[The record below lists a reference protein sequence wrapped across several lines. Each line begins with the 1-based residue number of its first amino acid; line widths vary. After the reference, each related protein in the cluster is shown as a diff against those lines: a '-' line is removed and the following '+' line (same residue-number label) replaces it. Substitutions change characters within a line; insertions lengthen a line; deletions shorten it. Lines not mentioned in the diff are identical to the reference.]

1 MDIVALLRAH
11 MSLWNGRL
19 HNDHRARSDVQ
30 WVTRNLH
37 PEVDV
42 GHANEIVQARIVRLN
57 PDFFPTPA
65 SRRPTSKGFRIF
77 IDLTKVS
84 DDITNRILGRR
95 IDMGMLNAA
104 GEGHVEMRGTYL
116 RRGLFNMVG
125 VEYPNQDDEKDWA
138 SAFRRYLEVAEAGV
152 TYLEENRTLLRQFVN
167 VWDTYMRLSGMLPAM
182 EMDVITGDIGIEAAN
197 NHIREVRD
205 GAKGVLGSA
214 NEFFKKDPEGDQYMG
229 MWMLIGDRN
238 NIVNQAIVFDTY
250 YNLAGI
256 QNPNWTND
264 QYILLRDR
272 TTQDLTKGQ
281 MGFLEAHENI
291 NIPFIRKVHEAMNN
305 GRAPPPIPAL
315 DRDERRMIDN
325 HREDVMRDKEIAI
338 KAFDRVH
345 RRIRAKEIKKIDC
358 IGLLKGLEKDLENTQ
373 KKIDKYSEISG
384 EHLPDVANPSTDVL
398 NVLKCM
404 EGWRDE
410 VLVQQSKLVRLERQ
424 QENVRKERLIRV
436 ENLLKKT

>member
-305 GRAPPPIPAL
+305 GRAAPP
-315 DRDERRMIDN
+315 
-325 HREDVMRDKEIAI
+325 H
-338 KAFDRVH
+338 
-345 RRIRAKEIKKIDC
+345 
-358 IGLLKGLEKDLENTQ
+358 
-373 KKIDKYSEISG
+373 
-384 EHLPDVANPSTDVL
+384 PST
-398 NVLKCM
+398 
-404 EGWRDE
+404 G
-410 VLVQQSKLVRLERQ
+410 
-424 QENVRKERLIRV
+424 
-436 ENLLKKT
+436 